1 MPEDLLQSA
10 IDDQATPPAE
20 AKGRPPGICQAGL
33 YIAEN
38 GVGDAVGR
46 EFDMP
51 YQASEASRNC
61 RCCPRVCAFCCWMDK
76 GVEAGVVGCRDCE

>member
-1 MPEDLLQSA
+1 MYQ
-10 IDDQATPPAE
+10 

-61 RCCPRVCAFCCWMDK
+61 RCCPRVCAFDAATCWSNAAPSP
-76 GVEAGVVGCRDCE
+76 GVLRPVT